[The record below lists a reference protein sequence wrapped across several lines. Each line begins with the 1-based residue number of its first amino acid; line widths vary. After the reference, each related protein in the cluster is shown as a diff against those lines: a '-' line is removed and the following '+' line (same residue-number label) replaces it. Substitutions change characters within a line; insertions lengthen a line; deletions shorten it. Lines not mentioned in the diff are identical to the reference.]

1 MGELAGGLRSSVHLG
16 THLALGAS
24 EPRSPGC
31 RSPDHMP
38 SPSGAAFIF
47 VFIVPEAGNRTLGA
61 KRMVES
67 TSVCP
72 SPGASWRPR
81 FKPAHLWRPRSEVA
95 LPPPPQIPGPC
106 RQALGRER
114 GLKPLLL
121 AARGLAAL
129 PLFLIPLRVQ
139 EAAHLAAA
147 LLATMPGENNSPPPP
162 LPSSVRALRAHT
174 LALALGLGLRIVM
187 SWKEIR
193 LGMSRSI

>member
-1 MGELAGGLRSSVHLG
+1 MTKPPPRRSQRKTRGARVPRDQEILSSVPGQALGIQLCPWAPVHGQPHIVSPGEWVGGCSRPPKANVGELAGGLRSSVHLG

-72 SPGASWRPR
+72 SPGASRRPR

-95 LPPPPQIPGPC
+95 LPRHP
-106 RQALGRER
+106 RS
-114 GLKPLLL
+114 
-121 AARGLAAL
+121 
-129 PLFLIPLRVQ
+129 RVPADRPW
-139 EAAHLAAA
+139 E
-147 LLATMPGENNSPPPP
+147 ENG
-162 LPSSVRALRAHT
+162 A
-174 LALALGLGLRIVM
+174 
-187 SWKEIR
+187 
-193 LGMSRSI
+193 